1 MDLGFGGRAYIVTG
15 ASSGVGLATAAALLD
30 EGAHVAAC
38 ARDGERL
45 EKALAGLPRA
55 DGARVYTRSC
65 DVMDEAAVA
74 DFVSGAVAGLGRLD
88 GVVNNAGRSLM
99 SPVAGTTRD
108 QWREEFDLKIFSV
121 LNTVNAALPALRASD
136 APSVVNVNAIL
147 ARKPESHLGAT
158 SAARAA
164 LLNLTKT
171 LSRDLAPVRVNSVCL
186 GLIDTGQ
193 WRRRYEAAV
202 RAGSTQTWDEWC
214 ADLAADRGVALARLG
229 TADEAAHPVL
239 SLLSPRAS
247 YITGTSIDV
256 GGGNTR
262 YV

>member
-1 MDLGFGGRAYIVTG
+1 MDLGFAGRAYVVTG
-15 ASSGVGLATAAALLD
+15 ASSGVGLAVASQLLA

-38 ARDGERL
+38 ARDAQRL
-45 EKALAGLPRA
+45 ADALADVPRA
-55 DGARVYTRSC
+55 PGARVYARSC
-65 DVMDEAAVA
+65 DVLDEAAVM
-74 DFVSGAVAGLGRLD
+74 DFVTGAAADLGRLD

-99 SPVAGTTRD
+99 APVAKTTRE

-121 LNTVNAALPALRASD
+121 LNTVSAAADLLRSSD
-136 APSVVNVNAIL
+136 APAIVNINATL
-147 ARKPESHLGAT
+147 ARQPEPRLGAT
-158 SAARAA
+158 SSARAA

-171 LSRDLAPVRVNSVCL
+171 LAADLAPIRVNSVCL

-193 WRRRYEAAV
+193 WRRRYEATGTSQSYEQWSA
-202 RAGSTQTWDEWC
+202 RI
-214 ADLAADRGVALARLG
+214 AADRGIVLG
-229 TADEAAHPVL
+229 RVGRPEEAAHPVI

-256 GGGNTR
+256 GGGGAR

>member
-1 MDLGFGGRAYIVTG
+1 MDLGFAGRGYVVTG
-15 ASSGVGLATAAALLD
+15 ASSGVGLAVTAALLG

-45 EKALAGLPRA
+45 EEALAGLNRA
-55 DGARVYTRSC
+55 DGAKLHTRAC
-65 DVMDEAAVA
+65 DVLDEAEVTE
-74 DFVSGAVAGLGRLD
+74 FVQGAAAEFGRLD

-99 SPVAGTTRD
+99 SPVAETTRD

-121 LNTVNAALPALRASD
+121 LNTVSAALEALRASD

-147 ARKPESHLGAT
+147 ARQPEPRLGAT
-158 SAARAA
+158 SSARAA
-164 LLNLTKT
+164 LLNLSKT

-193 WRRRYEAAV
+193 WRRRYEAYSSS
-202 RAGSTQTWDEWC
+202 GGGQTWEEWC
-214 ADLAADRGVALARLG
+214 AALAADRGVALGRLG
-229 TADEAAHPVL
+229 TAAEVAHAIL

-262 YV
+262 HV